1 MPVWL
6 VIQVPPPPLL
16 PPFKSLH
23 LTLSI
28 SFVFMAGVCLSP
40 SFPCLPLICIVF
52 SIGQSELDADT
63 QRTIHKITIY
73 FSRSEWSQYRFSLS
87 HWQSL
92 NYSILQRFVNL
103 QHFDNV
109 KTHVNKNYVNIKLS
123 SICYHYLNSRRRK
136 LFTEN
141 ASIGKAKNQAMI
153 TRSSTNKRAFNDTEA
168 VFCCE

>member
-6 VIQVPPPPLL
+6 GIQVPPPPLL
-16 PPFKSLH
+16 PHFKSLH

-28 SFVFMAGVCLSP
+28 SFVFMAVVCLSP
-40 SFPCLPLICIVF
+40 SFPCLPLLCIVF
-52 SIGQSELDADT
+52 SIAFGQSELDADT

-92 NYSILQRFVNL
+92 NYSILQRFLNL
-103 QHFDNV
+103 QHFDDV

-123 SICYHYLNSRRRK
+123 SICYHYLNSRPRK
-136 LFTEN
+136 LFIVN
-141 ASIGKAKNQAMI
+141 AFIGKAKNQATI
-153 TRSSTNKRAFNDTEA
+153 TGSSTNKKSP
-168 VFCCE
+168 